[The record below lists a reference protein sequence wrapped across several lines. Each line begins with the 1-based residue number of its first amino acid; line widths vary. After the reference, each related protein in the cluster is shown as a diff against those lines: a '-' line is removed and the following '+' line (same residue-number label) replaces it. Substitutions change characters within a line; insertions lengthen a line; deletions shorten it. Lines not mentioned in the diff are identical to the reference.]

1 MPAPD
6 ASCPATPS
14 SLTSLFL
21 RRIPV
26 SLVKREIV
34 INASALEVRV
44 ALLEDGS
51 LTELYLERQQHRG
64 LAGNIYKGKVTRVL
78 PGMQAAFVDIGLEK
92 AGFLHVSD
100 FHDDVQAVG
109 SIAEVIGE
117 DDVETYPVDGDGDGG
132 SDEAKSPQDLQELA
146 ELEDLEE
153 PSEGQTDRQDDRRDY
168 PPDEQAERRSARP
181 DVRQDLRPN
190 VRQDVRQGARQ
201 PTQPDARRR
210 DVQQSV
216 EESSAEENI
225 EIDRRDLGD
234 AAAAAPVE
242 GEAEAAAPTAEG
254 EAGAAPGTKRRR
266 SRRRRRRGGKAHK
279 RRPRVHEQRSRLPIE
294 QQLHRNQ
301 EIIVQIAKEPMGTK
315 GARLTSS
322 ISLPGRHLV
331 YMPTSG
337 HVGVS
342 RRIGSAE
349 ERARLRAAVKELGRV
364 QGGFIVRTA
373 CEGVSKREI
382 QRDANFLTRLW
393 GSILAKSESSPPAS
407 ILYSDLDVALRT
419 VRDLFSS
426 EIDKLW
432 CDDPETFERIVQ
444 FVQHYMPR
452 LRARLTMYQG
462 AEPIFDHFKIE
473 PQIERALDRKVWL
486 KSGGYLVFDQAE
498 ALTAIDVN
506 TGRFVGK
513 TNQDETVLRTNLEAA
528 EEVVKQLRLRNIGGI
543 IIVDFIDMSREADRK
558 KVSDVLREA
567 QRRDKARTSAL
578 KISELGLV
586 QMTRKRT
593 RESLEE
599 LLTDSCPHC
608 EGRRVVKSV
617 PTLAAEVLRGV
628 HREARRR
635 SGDDMLLVKVHPAVA
650 RYLYD
655 HGARDLEALERRV
668 GIKIVLRAMEG
679 LEPGSFELSLVPA
692 AA

>member
-1 MPAPD
+1 
-6 ASCPATPS
+6 
-14 SLTSLFL
+14 
-21 RRIPV
+21 
-26 SLVKREIV
+26 VKREIV

-100 FHDDVQAVG
+100 FHDDIQAVG

-132 SDEAKSPQDLQELA
+132 DEAKSPQDLRDQQQLA
-146 ELEDLEE
+146 ELENLEE
-153 PSEGQTDRQDDRRDY
+153 PPERQTDRQNDRQ
-168 PPDEQAERRSARP
+168 DEQDQRQAERPS
-181 DVRQDLRPN
+181 
-190 VRQDVRQGARQ
+190 VRQGGARQ
-201 PTQPDARRR
+201 AVQQEVQRR
-210 DVQQSV
+210 DVAPGV
-216 EESSAEENI
+216 EENSKEESI
-225 EIDRRDLGD
+225 EQEGIEVDRLDLGD
-234 AAAAAPVE
+234 ETAATSVE
-242 GEAEAAAPTAEG
+242 GEADAASPAAAAG

-432 CDDPETFERIVQ
+432 CDDPETFERIGQ

-567 QRRDKARTSAL
+567 LRRDKARTSAL

-599 LLTDSCPHC
+599 LLTDTCPRC

-617 PTLAAEVLRGV
+617 PTLAAEVLRGI

-668 GIKIVLRAMEG
+668 GIKIVLRAMQG

>member
-1 MPAPD
+1 M
-6 ASCPATPS
+6 
-14 SLTSLFL
+14 
-21 RRIPV
+21 
-26 SLVKREIV
+26 KREIV

-117 DDVETYPVDGDGDGG
+117 DDVETYPVDDDGG
-132 SDEAKSPQDLQELA
+132 EEAESGQDLPDQDVRDLQELA
-146 ELEDLEE
+146 ELEQFDE
-153 PSEGQTDRQDDRRDY
+153 PARERQTERQDDSR
-168 PPDEQAERRSARP
+168 PERL
-181 DVRQDLRPN
+181 VERQTPRPN
-190 VRQDVRQGARQ
+190 VRQSGRQTAQ
-201 PTQPDARRR
+201 AQASPEARREAQR
-210 DVQQSV
+210 AAQENAQIEDAEMGNQSTAR
-216 EESSAEENI
+216 AEGED
-225 EIDRRDLGD
+225 EAGAP
-234 AAAAAPVE
+234 AAAA
-242 GEAEAAAPTAEG
+242 GEAAAPA
-254 EAGAAPGTKRRR
+254 TKRR
-266 SRRRRRRGGKAHK
+266 RRRRRRGGKAHK
-279 RRPRVHEQRSRLPIE
+279 RRPRVHEQRSRLPLE

-393 GSILAKSESSPPAS
+393 GSILAKSETSPPAS

-432 CDDPETFERIVQ
+432 CDDPETFERIAQ

-513 TNQDETVLRTNLEAA
+513 TNQDETVLRTNLEAV
-528 EEVVKQLRLRNIGGI
+528 EEVVTQLRLRNIGGI

-558 KVSDVLREA
+558 KVSDALREA

-599 LLTDSCPHC
+599 LLTDPCPHC
-608 EGRRVVKSV
+608 EGRRVMKSV

-635 SGDDMLLVKVHPAVA
+635 SGDDMLLVKVHPGVA

-655 HGARDLEALERRV
+655 HGARDLEALERRM

>member
-1 MPAPD
+1 LPAPD

>member
-1 MPAPD
+1 
-6 ASCPATPS
+6 
-14 SLTSLFL
+14 
-21 RRIPV
+21 
-26 SLVKREIV
+26 VKREIV

-51 LTELYLERQQHRG
+51 LAELYVERQQHRG

-100 FHDDVQAVG
+100 FHDDVQALG

-117 DDVETYPVDGDGDGG
+117 EDVETEPVDGYGG
-132 SDEAKSPQDLQELA
+132 DEAKSPTDLQELA
-146 ELEDLEE
+146 ELEEMEE
-153 PSEGQTDRQDDRRDY
+153 SRERQYSRQDPGQDSGQD
-168 PPDEQAERRSARP
+168 
-181 DVRQDLRPN
+181 RQDLRNP
-190 VRQDVRQGARQ
+190 QDSQALQDDRHDLQDD
-201 PTQPDARRR
+201 PHDPD
-210 DVQQSV
+210 DQ
-216 EESSAEENI
+216 
-225 EIDRRDLGD
+225 
-234 AAAAAPVE
+234 AAPPA
-242 GEAEAAAPTAEG
+242 EAEAAAAPAEG
-254 EAGAAPGTKRRR
+254 AAAPGTKRRR

-279 RRPRVHEQRSRLPIE
+279 RPRVHEQRSRLPIE

-349 ERARLRAAVKELGRV
+349 ERARLRSAVKELGRV

-393 GSILAKSESSPPAS
+393 ASILAKSETSPPAS

-432 CDDPETFERIVQ
+432 CDDPETYERIVQ

-452 LRARLTMYQG
+452 LRARVTLYQDS
-462 AEPIFDHFKIE
+462 APIFDHFKIE

-558 KVSDVLREA
+558 KVSDALREA
-567 QRRDKARTSAL
+567 LRRDKARTSAL

-599 LLTDSCPHC
+599 LLTDTCPQC
-608 EGRRVVKSV
+608 QGRRVVKSV

-635 SGDDMLLVKVHPAVA
+635 GGDDMLLVKVHPAVA

-668 GIKIVLRAMEG
+668 GIKIVLRSKEG
-679 LEPGSFELSLVPA
+679 LDPGSFELSLVPA

>member
-1 MPAPD
+1 
-6 ASCPATPS
+6 
-14 SLTSLFL
+14 
-21 RRIPV
+21 
-26 SLVKREIV
+26 
-34 INASALEVRV
+34 
-44 ALLEDGS
+44 
-51 LTELYLERQQHRG
+51 
-64 LAGNIYKGKVTRVL
+64 
-78 PGMQAAFVDIGLEK
+78 MQAAFVDIGLEK

-117 DDVETYPVDGDGDGG
+117 DDVETYPVDDDGG
-132 SDEAKSPQDLQELA
+132 DEAESGQKLQDQQEQDVRDLQELA
-146 ELEDLEE
+146 ELEQFDE
-153 PSEGQTDRQDDRRDY
+153 PAPGRQTARQDDPRRDDSR
-168 PPDEQAERRSARP
+168 PERQTPRA
-181 DVRQDLRPN
+181 N
-190 VRQDVRQGARQ
+190 VRQSGRHTAQAAPASPEARREAQGAAQ
-201 PTQPDARRR
+201 ENAQIEAADIG
-210 DVQQSV
+210 DD
-216 EESSAEENI
+216 SSAPAEGEN
-225 EIDRRDLGD
+225 EAGAP
-234 AAAAAPVE
+234 AAAA
-242 GEAEAAAPTAEG
+242 GEAAAPA
-254 EAGAAPGTKRRR
+254 TKRR
-266 SRRRRRRGGKAHK
+266 RRRRRRGGKAHK

-393 GSILAKSESSPPAS
+393 GSILAKSETSPPAS

-432 CDDPETFERIVQ
+432 CDDPETFERIAQ

-513 TNQDETVLRTNLEAA
+513 TNQDETVLRTNLEAV

-558 KVSDVLREA
+558 KVSDALREA

-599 LLTDSCPHC
+599 LLTDPCPHC
-608 EGRRVVKSV
+608 EGRRVMKSV

-635 SGDDMLLVKVHPAVA
+635 SGDDMLLVKVHPGVA

-655 HGARDLEALERRV
+655 HGARDLEALELRV

>member
-1 MPAPD
+1 M
-6 ASCPATPS
+6 
-14 SLTSLFL
+14 
-21 RRIPV
+21 
-26 SLVKREIV
+26 KREIV

-117 DDVETYPVDGDGDGG
+117 DDVETYPVDGDVGE
-132 SDEAKSPQDLQELA
+132 EARSAQDLQELA
-146 ELEDLEE
+146 ELEEFEE
-153 PSEGQTDRQDDRRDY
+153 PPEEQKGRPDGRQNERQTPRQ
-168 PPDEQAERRSARP
+168 SARQVSQQGVARDAQETAP
-181 DVRQDLRPN
+181 TDLRG
-190 VRQDVRQGARQ
+190 VGDEAVAL
-201 PTQPDARRR
+201 
-210 DVQQSV
+210 
-216 EESSAEENI
+216 AE
-225 EIDRRDLGD
+225 G
-234 AAAAAPVE
+234 E
-242 GEAEAAAPTAEG
+242 GEAATAAAG
-254 EAGAAPGTKRRR
+254 EAGTPGTKRR
-266 SRRRRRRGGKAHK
+266 RRRRRRGGKAHK

-301 EIIVQIAKEPMGTK
+301 EIVVQIAKEPMGTK

-393 GSILAKSESSPPAS
+393 ASIVAKGETSPPAS

-432 CDDPETFERIVQ
+432 CDDPETYERIVQ

-452 LRARLTMYQG
+452 LRARVTMYQG
-462 AEPIFDHFKIE
+462 VEPIFDHFKIE

-543 IIVDFIDMSREADRK
+543 IIVDFIDMSREPDRK
-558 KVSDVLREA
+558 KVSDALREA

-599 LLTDSCPHC
+599 LLTDPCPHC